1 MSADRP
7 SSPSLPRIHM
17 TTSLFRS
24 NTNSSLALSDSD
36 VESSF
41 KSPAKLSRRLKES
54 LLRRGDGTRN
64 NHLPVLVSERK
75 ARQKYLAN
83 LTRRD
88 DGLGEN
94 LLVNDFIGVSASGED
109 DLKGSASEELGGGRF
124 SGLLGHER
132 LSYVRGVNP
141 ALGSPSSGLGTDLTT
156 GKSTDYDL
164 TDAQKFQMKKMS
176 ESLKSIKRKIAEYK
190 DLHYT
195 FPIEVRVDNFS
206 YIVPVTPNS
215 KKIKTVYNSSIVY
228 NIVKFFKNMGANK
241 VPEIDTPLLR
251 KVILDR
257 ISLSLRPG
265 RMYLLLGPPSSG
277 KTTLLK
283 AIAGRL
289 TTKNGEE
296 MTGGG
301 VTYNGKSFQDQTHCH
316 IENAIA
322 YIDQLD
328 IHAPRLTVD
337 ETFEFAF
344 QCKSGGSHIDVADFT
359 EDKKEIQVVKAVAK
373 RADSERL
380 LVNLNLK
387 SLGLTHV
394 RDTFVGDDDIRGVSG
409 GQRRRVTVGEMM
421 LGASPVLL
429 GDEISNGLDASSTFE
444 MIQTLTLASK
454 DFQRTRIISLLQ
466 PSPETV
472 ALFDELILLA
482 EGQILYA
489 GPISKVEDYFAKIG
503 YRAPPYMDV
512 ADFLQLLSTPAD
524 CQALFQ
530 PPPEVADVQ
539 STPYTSSQLAELF
552 RKSIYGERIQ
562 ANLKAPHRHV
572 WGSSHDDIKLSDEV
586 DHLDDRR
593 YHRKYINSFLRST
606 GLNLKR
612 NLTLWSRDRR
622 VLIANAAKNIIMGD
636 SVGGV
641 FFQTEDVVSIL
652 GVLFQGMLFIMLGAM
667 TTAPGFVDE
676 RPIFYKQADANFFPS
691 LPYVLGKSI
700 SKIPQVCVFDSCL
713 PNFFIAS

>member
-1 MSADRP
+1 
-7 SSPSLPRIHM
+7 
-17 TTSLFRS
+17 
-24 NTNSSLALSDSD
+24 
-36 VESSF
+36 
-41 KSPAKLSRRLKES
+41 
-54 LLRRGDGTRN
+54 
-64 NHLPVLVSERK
+64 
-75 ARQKYLAN
+75 
-83 LTRRD
+83 
-88 DGLGEN
+88 
-94 LLVNDFIGVSASGED
+94 
-109 DLKGSASEELGGGRF
+109 
-124 SGLLGHER
+124 
-132 LSYVRGVNP
+132 
-141 ALGSPSSGLGTDLTT
+141 
-156 GKSTDYDL
+156 
-164 TDAQKFQMKKMS
+164 
-176 ESLKSIKRKIAEYK
+176 
-190 DLHYT
+190 
-195 FPIEVRVDNFS
+195 
-206 YIVPVTPNS
+206 
-215 KKIKTVYNSSIVY
+215 
-228 NIVKFFKNMGANK
+228 
-241 VPEIDTPLLR
+241 
-251 KVILDR
+251 
-257 ISLSLRPG
+257 
-265 RMYLLLGPPSSG
+265 MYLLLGPPSSG
-277 KTTLLK
+277 KTSLLR

-289 TTKNGEE
+289 ATKHGEE
-296 MTGGG
+296 MTGS
-301 VTYNGKSFQDQTHCH
+301 VTYNGKSFEDQTHCH

-344 QCKSGGSHIDVADFT
+344 QCKNGGTHIDLADFSD
-359 EDKKEIQVVKAVAK
+359 DKTKMQVARAIGK
-373 RADSERL
+373 RADNERL

-482 EGQILYA
+482 QGQILYA
-489 GPISKVEDYFAKIG
+489 GPISEVEDYFAKIG

-524 CQALFQ
+524 CKSLFQ
-530 PPPEVADVQ
+530 PPLEVAGTQ
-539 STPYTSSQLAELF
+539 ATPYDASQLAELF
-552 RKSIYGERIQ
+552 RQNVYGERIQ
-562 ANLKAPHRHV
+562 AHLNAPHRHV
-572 WGSSHDDIKLSDEV
+572 WGSSHNGVNLSDEV

-593 YHRKYINSFLRST
+593 YHRKYVNSFPRST
-606 GLNLKR
+606 ALNLKR
-612 NLTLWSRDRR
+612 NLTLWMRDRR
-622 VLIANAAKNIIMGD
+622 VLIANAAKNVIMGI

-641 FFQTEDVVSIL
+641 FFQTDDVVSIL

-700 SKIPQVCVFDSCL
+700 SKIPQVRSCKSH
-713 PNFFIAS
+713 FIVWPIFYHGI